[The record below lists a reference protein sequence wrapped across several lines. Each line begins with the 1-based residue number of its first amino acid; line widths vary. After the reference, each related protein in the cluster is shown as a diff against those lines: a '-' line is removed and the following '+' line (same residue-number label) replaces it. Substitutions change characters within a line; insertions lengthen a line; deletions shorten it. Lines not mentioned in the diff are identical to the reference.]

1 MESLIEI
8 KLYEKYGYK
17 YREGN
22 TKYNINQVLIMCQPF
37 IVTDFYT
44 ENYYDDGTFS
54 KTAKFKIGV
63 RVTFRTKSK
72 HGPTVEFNTSFPKLY
87 KMGEKIKIRCRGK
100 LILI

>member
-1 MESLIEI
+1 
-8 KLYEKYGYK
+8 
-17 YREGN
+17 
-22 TKYNINQVLIMCQPF
+22 MCQPF

-54 KTAKFKIGV
+54 KTAKFKYGV

>member
-37 IVTDFYT
+37 IVAGFDT

-54 KTAKFKIGV
+54 KTAKFKNGV

-72 HGPTVEFNTSFPKLY
+72 HGPTVEFNTSFPELY
-87 KMGEKIKIRCRGK
+87 KMGEIIKIRCCGK